1 MATDPTHGN
10 QFPSRLSE
18 HSIGSERD
26 DASLFSTQIPKDA
39 GAAWAEE
46 RTRVAVGRNVNV
58 SGKLIFHEPVRI
70 EGRFRGE
77 VRSAELVVISEE
89 GMIEGKVFAPRL
101 LVMGELRGDIAGCDR
116 VVLGPR
122 AKFFGNIDTRSLT
135 VCEGAYVE
143 GNVRMTGVAAAQR
156 TTG

>member
-1 MATDPTHGN
+1 MD
-10 QFPSRLSE
+10 
-18 HSIGSERD
+18 
-26 DASLFSTQIPKDA
+26 STQIPQDA
-39 GAAWAEE
+39 GVAWAEE

-77 VRSAELVVISEE
+77 VRSGELVVVGEE

-101 LVMGELRGDIAGCDR
+101 LIMGELRGDVAGCDR

-122 AKFFGNIDTRSLT
+122 ARFFGNIETRNLT
-135 VCEGAYVE
+135 VSEGAYLD
-143 GNVRMTGVAAAQR
+143 GNVRMTRACVEK
-156 TTG
+156 TPVSIDV